1 MNYRLAV
8 LNHVA
13 IGRIAMIDLLLLPL
27 RYFLF
32 SSILILALRSLSLS
46 PSVSID
52 QAFSIDRCGR
62 SIDRYSSIQISLVCA
77 CFSFSQEL

>member
-8 LNHVA
+8 RNHVA

-32 SSILILALRSLSLS
+32 SSILILARRSLSLS
-46 PSVSID
+46 PSCVH
-52 QAFSIDRCGR
+52 R
-62 SIDRYSSIQISLVCA
+62 SGL
-77 CFSFSQEL
+77 FN